1 LIFSS
6 SAART
11 SDLAEILAITMCH
24 YSTRMARDY
33 SFKKVI
39 CYEISSL
46 LECDALL
53 TSK

>member
-6 SAART
+6 FAART
-11 SDLAEILAITMCH
+11 SDLAEMLAITMCH
-24 YSTRMARDY
+24 YSTRMAKDY